1 MKLNDNNI
9 RNNSVEYDYP
19 SELNNFD
26 EQKIYQNTLVIL
38 QNKMFNS
45 GFNFLLK
52 WYLQNST
59 IID

>member
-26 EQKIYQNTLVIL
+26 EQKSYQNTLVIL

-45 GFNFLLK
+45 GCNFLLK

>member
-26 EQKIYQNTLVIL
+26 EQKSYQNTLVIL